1 VKAVRPNVTLVTRG
15 SAHATQIARI
25 RSWLFAVTKVISLV
39 RRCGHDCVASSEVRG
54 AKVEETVKKEVT
66 YKWLPVIVEDACTG
80 CGLCVAACGPA
91 CLETQNLVAILTR
104 PEDCGSEE
112 HCIRAC
118 PEDAIHM
125 AWLPSEGDPSLGTW
139 RSAEQ
144 IQAGLCSA
152 PEVIS
157 A

>member
-1 VKAVRPNVTLVTRG
+1 M
-15 SAHATQIARI
+15 
-25 RSWLFAVTKVISLV
+25 TKVISRLLYYGDDGDEP
-39 RRCGHDCVASSEVRG
+39 RTSRWQGKE
-54 AKVEETVKKEVT
+54 KVVKEGSM
-66 YKWLPVIVEDACTG
+66 YKWLPVVVEDACTG

-91 CLETQNLVAILTR
+91 CLETQKLTAMLTR

-125 AWLPSEGDPSLGTW
+125 AWLPSEGDRSLGCW
-139 RSAEQ
+139 RSVEE
-144 IQAGLCSA
+144 IRAGFHSA
-152 PEVIS
+152 PAEIP

>member
-1 VKAVRPNVTLVTRG
+1 MK
-15 SAHATQIARI
+15 
-25 RSWLFAVTKVISLV
+25 
-39 RRCGHDCVASSEVRG
+39 
-54 AKVEETVKKEVT
+54 EELT

-125 AWLPSEGDPSLGTW
+125 AWLPSEGDRSLGCW
-139 RSAEQ
+139 RPAVQ
-144 IQAGLCSA
+144 IRAGFCSA
-152 PEVIS
+152 PDEIP

>member
-1 VKAVRPNVTLVTRG
+1 MRPNVTLVTRG
-15 SAHATQIARI
+15 SAQASQIAGI
-25 RSWLFAVTKVISLV
+25 RSWLFAVTKVIPLML
-39 RRCGHDCVASSEVRG
+39 RCGHDCVASSAVRG
-54 AKVEETVKKEVT
+54 AKVEKTVKKEVT

-80 CGLCVAACGPA
+80 CGLCVAACAPA

-125 AWLPSEGDPSLGTW
+125 AWLSSEGDPSLGSW

-144 IQAGLCSA
+144 IRAGLCSA